1 MHEHIRVGDA
11 VTLKSGGPVMTV
23 QALSMSLAYCAW
35 RVGAMV
41 HHGTFEVDSLEL
53 TERRATAHGELSVR
67 GDDEG
72 RSAS

>member
-41 HHGTFEVDSLEL
+41 HHGTFEVESLEL
-53 TERRATAHGELSVR
+53 TERRPTAQGGLSAHG
-67 GDDEG
+67 DDQG
-72 RSAS
+72 QCAS